1 MQIQRF
7 ALGIVLV
14 AMVACAPKE
23 TGPVAPRAEM
33 IPHEMTIHGDTRIDN
48 YYWLNQRDNPAVIAY
63 LEAENEYTSAVMAH
77 TLPLQ
82 EKLFEEFKARI
93 PDVEESAPVKYGD
106 YAYFRRQSR
115 DQDFPVYYRRP
126 ADSADGEELLLDAN
140 ELAQGHDYFSLAN
153 FSVSPDQKRI
163 AFGIDIVGRR
173 FYTLH
178 ILDLATGE
186 IIADEVTNITPNFVW
201 ASDSNTIYYVK
212 QNPQTLTYEKVYR
225 HSIGSADEE
234 LIYSEP
240 DKTFTVTLQK
250 SLTEKFIY
258 ININSTVS
266 NEVYIVDAGDTK
278 AEPVLV
284 EPRQRDHEYYVTDGG
299 DRFYIRTNKDAI
311 NFKLM
316 EAPLDNPGM
325 SAWVPVVEHRD
336 DVLLMGVTAFADYLV
351 LDERANGL
359 TRLNVVER
367 KSGEQFLVAFDEPAY
382 TVETAANMEFASPV
396 LRYAYE
402 SLTRPASIY
411 EYSFATGESVLV
423 KQTDVGGNF
432 DPDDYQAERFFVTA
446 RDGAQVP
453 VEIVYRKGT
462 QKNGRNPVWQ
472 YGYGSY
478 GSVYDPWFSSSRL
491 SMLDRGFIFV
501 LAHIRG
507 GSEMGQS
514 WYFDG
519 RQLTKKNTF
528 TDFIDVGRYLVEA
541 GYTSP
546 EHLYAEGG
554 SAGGLL
560 MGAVS
565 NMAPE
570 LYNGI
575 NAGVAFV
582 DVITTMLDDSIPLT
596 ALEWDEWG
604 NPADET
610 FYEYILSYS
619 PYDQVEAKDYPN
631 MLLTTGLHDSQ
642 VQYWEPAKWAAKLRE
657 LKTDDNILLLKTDM
671 TAGHGGKAGRLQA
684 LKDVAF
690 EYAFF
695 LDLEG
700 ITQ

>member
-1 MQIQRF
+1 MKINRF
-7 ALGIVLV
+7 ALAIVLV
-14 AMVACAPKE
+14 AMAACTPEE

-33 IPHEMTIHGDTRIDN
+33 IPHEMTLHGDTRIDN

-63 LEAENEYTSAVMAH
+63 LTAENEYTSAVMAH
-77 TLPLQ
+77 TEVLQ
-82 EKLFEEFKARI
+82 ETLFEEFKSRI

-106 YAYFRRQSR
+106 YLYYTRQGR
-115 DQDFPVYYRRP
+115 DQDYPLYYRRP
-126 ADSADGEELLLDAN
+126 AESGNAEELLLDAN
-140 ELAQGHDYFSLAN
+140 ELASGHDYFSLAN
-153 FSVSPDQKRI
+153 FSVSPDHKRI

-178 ILDLATGE
+178 ILDVESGE
-186 IIADEVTNITPNFVW
+186 LMADTIPNVTDNFVW
-201 ASDSNTIYYVK
+201 ASDSNTIYYVR

-225 HSIGSADEE
+225 HAIGSTDDE

-240 DKTFTVTLQK
+240 DETFTVTVQK
-250 SLTEKFIY
+250 SLSQKFIY
-258 ININSTVS
+258 ININSTVA
-266 NEVYIVDAGDTK
+266 NEVYFLDAGDTK
-278 AEPVLV
+278 AQPLLI
-284 EPRQRDHEYYVTDGG
+284 EPRERDHEYYVTDGG
-299 DRFYIRTNKDAI
+299 DRFYIRTNKDAF

-325 SAWVPVVEHRD
+325 SGWVPVIQHRD
-336 DVLLMGVTAFADYLV
+336 DVLLMDVTAFADYLV
-351 LDERANGL
+351 LDERSNGL
-359 TRLNVVER
+359 TRLNIIQR
-367 KSGEQFLVAFDEPAY
+367 NSGEQFLVGFDEPAY
-382 TVETAANMEFASPV
+382 AVKTAVNMEFDSNEM
-396 LRYAYE
+396 RYSYE
-402 SLTRPASIY
+402 SFTRPSSVY
-411 EYSFATGESVLV
+411 EYSFKSRASVLV
-423 KQTDVGGNF
+423 KQAEVSGDF
-432 DPDDYQAERFFVTA
+432 DPANYQSERFFVTA

-453 VEIVYRKGT
+453 VEIVYRKGME
-462 QKNGRNPVWQ
+462 KNGRNPVWQ

-528 TDFIDVGRYLVEA
+528 TDFIHGGRYLVEA

-582 DVITTMLDDSIPLT
+582 DVVTTMLDDSIPLT

-619 PYDQVEAKDYPN
+619 PYDQVAARDYPN

-671 TAGHGGKAGRLQA
+671 AAGHGGKSGRLQA
-684 LKDVAF
+684 LRDVAF

-700 ITQ
+700 ISQ